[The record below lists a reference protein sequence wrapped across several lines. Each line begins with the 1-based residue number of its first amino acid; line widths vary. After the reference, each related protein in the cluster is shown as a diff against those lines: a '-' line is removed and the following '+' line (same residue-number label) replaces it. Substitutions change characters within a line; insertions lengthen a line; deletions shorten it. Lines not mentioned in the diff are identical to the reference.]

1 MELKVVVVGAGAVGQ
16 VVGTH
21 LVRTGDLDSL
31 RIADLDLGRVK
42 RYAKWLSNDKVS
54 AHKLDASKESAVTK
68 LVRGMDVLVNALEPT
83 FNLPLMRAA
92 IRTGT
97 NYQDLAFGP
106 PYETLTKQL
115 KQDSKWKKA
124 ELTALTAT
132 GNSPGIT
139 NILASKG
146 ADELETVQ
154 GIEIRVFSKLNSSEL
169 ISTWSPA
176 TMIQDMR
183 EEPVVYEDG
192 QFKRVPPFSGEEV
205 YAFPEPVGSQT
216 MSYHAH
222 EEPHTLPRFIGKG
235 IKYVRFKYGV
245 NPLMKDFLRIGLLG
259 KKPIRVG
266 DVKVAPVDVVM
277 ACYPKPLGIEA
288 LPGKIESGVVKGS
301 VGCDVIEVLGKKEG
315 KDVRHRYFVRWPN
328 IIDINKDMPHATH
341 TSYMAGTGAV
351 ILTEALAR
359 GKIPTKGVVAPES
372 LEREVRESF
381 LAELSQKHIAVEEAT
396 DTVRA

>member
-1 MELKVVVVGAGAVGQ
+1 M
-16 VVGTH
+16 
-21 LVRTGDLDSL
+21 
-31 RIADLDLGRVK
+31 
-42 RYAKWLSNDKVS
+42 
-54 AHKLDASKESAVTK
+54 HKLDATKESAVTK
-68 LVRGMDVLVNALEPT
+68 LARGMDVLVNTLEPT

-92 IRTGT
+92 IRAGT

-139 NILASKG
+139 NIVASKG
-146 ADELETVQ
+146 ADELDTVE

-176 TMIQDMR
+176 TMIQDMQ

-235 IKYVRFKYGV
+235 IRYVRFKYGV
-245 NPLMKDFLRIGLLG
+245 NPLMKDLLRIGLLG
-259 KKPIRVG
+259 KRPIRVG
-266 DVKVAPVDVVM
+266 DVKVVPVDVVM

-288 LPGKIESGVVKGS
+288 LSGKIESGVVKGS
-301 VGCDVIEVLGKKEG
+301 VGCDAIEVRGKKEG
-315 KDVRHRYFVRWPN
+315 KDVGHRYFVRWPN

-341 TSYMAGTGAV
+341 TSYMAGTGSV

-359 GKIPTKGVVAPES
+359 GKIATKGVVAPES

-396 DTVRA
+396 DTVKE